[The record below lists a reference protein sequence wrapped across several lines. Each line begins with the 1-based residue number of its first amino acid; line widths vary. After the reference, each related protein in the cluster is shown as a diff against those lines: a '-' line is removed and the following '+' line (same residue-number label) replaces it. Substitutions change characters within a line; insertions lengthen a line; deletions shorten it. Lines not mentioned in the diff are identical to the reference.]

1 MSPQVG
7 IFPLLSALARPGGAS
22 NPPSPRSTFSFLDL
36 LRHHRSGA
44 LAVPFDFGAHRP
56 GVDVREPHP
65 QRGEFPSYSCPSC
78 FNFLIAA
85 SRGQR
90 LTPSLCVSDLSIY
103 EPTQVSFYLL
113 HWKKGTPVY
122 YDQGKYDHL
131 TFWEQID
138 GGSQFTS
145 NKKFFTI
152 IPIAM

>member
-1 MSPQVG
+1 MVPIG
-7 IFPLLSALARPGGAS
+7 LAWTYANLIHNAVSSLHIPAS
-22 NPPSPRSTFSFLDL
+22 
-36 LRHHRSGA
+36 
-44 LAVPFDFGAHRP
+44 
-56 GVDVREPHP
+56 
-65 QRGEFPSYSCPSC
+65 SC
-78 FNFLIAA
+78 FIFLIAA
-85 SRGQR
+85 SREQR
-90 LTPSLCVSDLSIY
+90 LTPPLCVSDLSIY